1 MVQQQAL
8 SLSLT
13 LCLFFCLHVCTR
25 VLYQCFLIVSSPSA
39 WLCLPLSVDLLWD
52 QLLVF
57 RVRLDQFQQTHTLT
71 HKQTLPIQHP
81 SHPFTDPSSSHAA
94 SQNSMA
100 LSASLLRS
108 PSQQWPRASREQH
121 SHPPLLTAALCQATC
136 LARVGRGVARRLDNN
151 FCQWNG
157 VRIRLGTQ
165 TREVCP
171 GLVLQLAGVLGYRQ
185 ASCLAVSPH
194 LSEEAGLPLNSA
206 LMGKKVQAPFR
217 TTMTCP

>member
-1 MVQQQAL
+1 
-8 SLSLT
+8 
-13 LCLFFCLHVCTR
+13 
-25 VLYQCFLIVSSPSA
+25 
-39 WLCLPLSVDLLWD
+39 
-52 QLLVF
+52 
-57 RVRLDQFQQTHTLT
+57 
-71 HKQTLPIQHP
+71 
-81 SHPFTDPSSSHAA
+81 
-94 SQNSMA
+94 MA

-194 LSEEAGLPLNSA
+194 LSEEAGLPLSSA
-206 LMGKKVQAPFR
+206 LMGKKVHALVQNNHDLSLIFIGDSHWVYLNKNTWTEAYEWTSCYRVFFLFLSMSR
-217 TTMTCP
+217 GGTIWRKLKG